1 MKDSKSPPVH
11 LKLVRLLET
20 SLRSP
25 RLRLNYKA
33 GLEESHSCSRRTLKR
48 NIHGSISEALIEGEK
63 GNMGALM
70 VIFSLQTKE
79 RRKRTGRQ

>member
-1 MKDSKSPPVH
+1 MKDSKSTPVH

-25 RLRLNYKA
+25 RLRLIYKA

-48 NIHGSISEALIEGEK
+48 NIHGRISEALIEGEK
-63 GNMGALM
+63 GQHGRFDGD
-70 VIFSLQTKE
+70 IFTSNQGKE
-79 RRKRTGRQ
+79 KKDR